1 MSIVKRSGKAGWTV
15 LWLLP
20 IVLCFV
26 IFIAYGLVQ
35 QKSMANNVGKPVIV
49 TAPAYGKIDNVF
61 VKPGDVVEPG
71 KEICNFIATD
81 NKGATN
87 LKKEEEPFTDVTIRE
102 IKGEKFS
109 DFVELPGIIKPYT
122 ETQVPAQVGGQIL
135 EIPVREGMTIKKGEL
150 IARID
155 KRDYQ
160 IALTNAEANY
170 NLAKKEYER
179 SRNLFESKV
188 ATSASNDQAE
198 AAYKNSLAALDRAK
212 LMLERCEIKSP
223 IDGLIDQKLT
233 EIGENVKDGQVIV
246 KVIDISSVKVV
257 VGIPESDIN
266 YVRNVSKIDFTVPS
280 LSDREFFGTVSN
292 IILSSNELAKVYP
305 LIIDVKN
312 DDGRLLPGMVVR
324 AKVIRKIYDNAVM
337 LPIFLILPGDDEY
350 YTYVE
355 KNGRAVK
362 KVIEIGSFQTKTVHV
377 VRGLEAGD
385 RLIEKGLRSVY
396 GGSKIK
402 VIN

>member
-1 MSIVKRSGKAGWTV
+1 MSFEKRFKNAGWTL

-20 IVLCFV
+20 VVLVAV
-26 IFIAYGLVQ
+26 IYLVYGLVQ
-35 QKSMANNVGKPVIV
+35 QKLTANSVGKPVIV
-49 TAPAYGKIDNVF
+49 TASAYGRIDNIF
-61 VKPGDVVEPG
+61 VKPGDIVEPG

-122 ETQVPAQVGGQIL
+122 ETQVPTRVGGQIL

-150 IARID
+150 VARID

-160 IALTNAEANY
+160 IDLNNAEANY

-179 SRNLFESKV
+179 SQNLFQSKV

-198 AAYKNSLAALDRAK
+198 AAYKNSLAALDRAR

-223 IDGLIDQKLT
+223 IDGLIDQKLV
-233 EIGENVKDGQVIV
+233 EIGENVKDDQVIV
-246 KVIDISSVKVV
+246 KVIDISSVKVMI
-257 VGIPESDIN
+257 GIPESDIS

-292 IILSSNELAKVYP
+292 IILSSNELAKVFP
-305 LIIDVKN
+305 IIIDVKN

-324 AKVIRKIYDNAVM
+324 AKVIRKTYDNAVM

-355 KNGRAVK
+355 KDGRAVK
-362 KVIEIGSFQTKTVHV
+362 KVIELGAFQTKTAHV

-385 RLIEKGLRSVY
+385 RL
-396 GGSKIK
+396 
-402 VIN
+402 